1 MNRTGAWR
9 GIALAT
15 LVVAASAVDAGLFD
29 RLFAPKARLWPR
41 WSEHQAGAVA
51 RIDHA
56 AWDALLR
63 KHVTAHRDGINRV
76 DYGALDAADRRALAA
91 YIERLEAT
99 PVTALERDEQRAFWI
114 NLYNA
119 VTLREVLEHYPVDSI
134 REIRLSGWPFAAG
147 PWSAK
152 LVSVQGERLS
162 LNDIEHRILRPIWG
176 DPRIHYAVNCAAL
189 GCPNLQAVAFTA
201 GNAESLLDAGA
212 RAYVNHPRGVR
223 FEGEALV
230 VSSIY
235 VWFEEDFLA
244 ADGSVLA
251 HLLRFAEP
259 ALAAR
264 LARARRISG
273 NAYDWSLNDAGVPSV
288 PVPSR

>member
-1 MNRTGAWR
+1 MKRGCVWR
-9 GIALAT
+9 GIAIAT
-15 LVVAASAVDAGLFD
+15 LVLAATAVNAGLFD

-41 WSEHQAGAVA
+41 WSEYAAGAVA
-51 RIDHA
+51 HIDHA
-56 AWDALLR
+56 EWDALLR
-63 KHVTAHRDGINRV
+63 KYVAAHRDGINRV
-76 DYGALDAADRRALAA
+76 AYGGFDAADRRALAA
-91 YIERLEAT
+91 YIERLEAA

-119 VTLREVLEHYPVDSI
+119 VTLQVVLEHYPVDSI
-134 REIRLSGWPFAAG
+134 RQIRLSGRPFAVG
-147 PWSAK
+147 PWRAK

-162 LNDIEHRILRPIWG
+162 LNDIEHRILRPIWA

-201 GNAESLLDAGA
+201 SNAETLLDAGA
-212 RAYVNHPRGVR
+212 RAYVNHPRGVS

-235 VWFEEDFLA
+235 VWFEEDFVT
-244 ADGSVLA
+244 ADGSVLE
-251 HLLRFAEP
+251 HLRRFAEP

-264 LARARRISG
+264 LARARRVSG
-273 NAYDWSLNDAGVPSV
+273 NAYDWSLNDADGPSA
-288 PVPSR
+288 PPPSR

>member
-1 MNRTGAWR
+1 MKRGCVWR
-9 GIALAT
+9 GIAIAT
-15 LVVAASAVDAGLFD
+15 LVLAATAVNAGLFD
-29 RLFAPKARLWPR
+29 RLFAPKARAWAL
-41 WSEHQAGAVA
+41 WSEHQAGSVA

-56 AWDALLR
+56 EWDALLR

-76 DYGALDAADRRALAA
+76 TYGGFDAADRRTLAA
-91 YIERLEAT
+91 YIERLEAV
-99 PVTALERDEQRAFWI
+99 PVTALDRDEQRAFWI

-119 VTLREVLEHYPVDSI
+119 VTLRVVLEHYPVDSI

-162 LNDIEHRILRPIWG
+162 LNDIEHRVLRPIWG

-201 GNAESLLDAGA
+201 SNAESLLEAGA
-212 RAYVNHPRGVR
+212 RAYVNHPRGVT
-223 FEGEALV
+223 FEEGALV

-235 VWFEEDFLA
+235 VWFEEDFVT
-244 ADGSVLA
+244 ADGSVLE
-251 HLLRFAEP
+251 HLRRFAEP

-264 LARARRISG
+264 LGRARRVSG
-273 NAYDWSLNDAGVPSV
+273 NAYDWSLNDAGGL
-288 PVPSR
+288 SRP